1 MLSIAVHSLSWAMA
15 KKPLVRYLRPSHT
28 SPSTITDALDLAS
41 NFRGLGWDWSRGLH
55 VPRDTRPTDRMAF
68 VSYTLVSA
76 GVHNVMGGIIYRALN
91 TFIEGVGPRPTVST
105 IFDDSLPLPVRY
117 LRAAALSALACF
129 GINTNMQMVYDFGA
143 VIGVLVFQQD
153 PSQWPPVF
161 DSPWR
166 ATSLSEFWGR
176 RWHQSMRHMF
186 IVTAYPLH
194 VLFGRTGGIIGAFL
208 SSALTHHLLLL
219 MINDRTE
226 MWRMLVGF
234 GMMALG
240 VLIER
245 ASYQATGR
253 KVGGVVGWVWT
264 MTWLLVWGSV
274 TVDGFV
280 RSSMFMPKSGVYSLV
295 PVRMLIDNLVID
307 FDAWLHTI

>member
-1 MLSIAVHSLSWAMA
+1 MLTATLHALSWALA
-15 KKPLVRYLRPSHT
+15 KKPLVRHLRPANNS
-28 SPSTITDALDLAS
+28 SSTFMDALDLAS
-41 NFRGLGWDWSRGLH
+41 NLRGCGWDWSRGLH
-55 VPRDTRPTDRMAF
+55 VPRETRPTHRIAF
-68 VSYTLVSA
+68 AFYALLSGVAHFLVDSA
-76 GVHNVMGGIIYRALN
+76 LHQAIQ
-91 TFIEGVGPRPTVST
+91 TFTTSTGAERST
-105 IFDDSLPLPVRY
+105 IFDDTLPVHVRY
-117 LRAAALSALACF
+117 LRAGIIATLTGFATQCGVQMGYDLCTAL
-129 GINTNMQMVYDFGA
+129 
-143 VIGVLVFQQD
+143 GVLVLGHH
-153 PSQWPPVF
+153 PAQWPPAF
-161 DSPWR
+161 DNPWY
-166 ATSLSEFWGR
+166 ATSLADFWGR
-176 RWHQSMRHMF
+176 RWHQFFRHVF
-186 IVTAYPLH
+186 LVGAHPCAA
-194 VLFGRTGGIIGAFL
+194 VFGRVGGIVGAFVM
-208 SSALTHHLLLL
+208 SGVCHHIM
-219 MINDRTE
+219 MIASDGRSE